1 MSRQTIGEALAVRL
15 YAAETAIDQALT
27 ETAFLAAALPSARAE
42 AYLSAVTGQRVFDG
56 AAASISALA
65 EARSHLVQ
73 THTALAAL
81 ARKLG
86 LDTLA
91 IGPLDKPGDQPPIGG
106 GPGGGDTGGTP
117 LARSEVNKP
126 LTNKENKVLPNIA
139 APC

>member
-1 MSRQTIGEALAVRL
+1 MSRQAIGEALASRL
-15 YAAETAIDQALT
+15 YAAETAIDQALA
-27 ETAFLAAALPSARAE
+27 ETAFLAAALPAARAE

-86 LDTLA
+86 LETLA
-91 IGPLDKPGDQPPIGG
+91 IGPLDKPGEQPPIGG
-106 GPGGGDTGGTP
+106 GKDGDAGTP
-117 LARSEVNKP
+117 LARAEVNKS
-126 LTNKENKVLPNIA
+126 LTNKANKTLPSTT

>member
-1 MSRQTIGEALAVRL
+1 MSTQAIGEALAARL
-15 YAAETAIDQALT
+15 YAAEAAIDQALS

-42 AYLSAVTGQRVFDG
+42 AYLSAVTGQRAFDG

-73 THTALAAL
+73 THTTLAAL

-91 IGPLDKPGDQPPIGG
+91 VGPLDKPGEQPPVG
-106 GPGGGDTGGTP
+106 GPSVSALET
-117 LARSEVNKP
+117 AEVNKP
-126 LTNKENKVLPNIA
+126 LTNKANKILPTT
-139 APC
+139 APLC

>member
-1 MSRQTIGEALAVRL
+1 MSRHAVGEAIAARL
-15 YAAETAIDQALT
+15 YAAETAIDQALS

-86 LDTLA
+86 LETLA
-91 IGPLDKPGDQPPIGG
+91 IGPLDKPGDPPPIGG
-106 GPGGGDTGGTP
+106 GGGGVGIDGD
-117 LARSEVNKP
+117 LMEEVNKA
-126 LTNKENKVLPNIA
+126 LTNKENKILPSTTV
-139 APC
+139 PC

>member
-1 MSRQTIGEALAVRL
+1 MTRHAVGEALAARL
-15 YAAETAIDQALT
+15 YAAEAAIDQALA
-27 ETAFLAAALPSARAE
+27 ETAFLAAALPAARAD

-86 LDTLA
+86 LETLA
-91 IGPLDKPGDQPPIGG
+91 IGPLDKPGPQPSL
-106 GPGGGDTGGTP
+106 PGGIEPEKTP
-117 LARSEVNKP
+117 V
-126 LTNKENKVLPNIA
+126 IG
-139 APC
+139 

>member
-1 MSRQTIGEALAVRL
+1 MSRHAVGEAIAARL
-15 YAAETAIDQALT
+15 YAAEAAIDQALA
-27 ETAFLAAALPSARAE
+27 ETAFLAASLPAARAD

-91 IGPLDKPGDQPPIGG
+91 IGPLDKPGDPPPIGG
-106 GPGGGDTGGTP
+106 AGGAGITP
-117 LARSEVNKP
+117 DLAANVNKA
-126 LTNKENKVLPNIA
+126 LTNKENKILPSDPPA
-139 APC
+139 C